1 MYITWVTGAA
11 TLSAAAPQ
19 APSNNLT
26 SQVRLCSYEGSC
38 ASAMPHAPLTF
49 LLRGKA
55 GHLCTLLVPQD
66 AFMANMD
73 VWADSSCRQ
82 QEGPPR

>member
-26 SQVRLCSYEGSC
+26 SQVCLCSVDKSF
-38 ASAMPHAPLTF
+38 AA
-49 LLRGKA
+49 
-55 GHLCTLLVPQD
+55 VPQELPT
-66 AFMANMD
+66 F
-73 VWADSSCRQ
+73 S
-82 QEGPPR
+82 